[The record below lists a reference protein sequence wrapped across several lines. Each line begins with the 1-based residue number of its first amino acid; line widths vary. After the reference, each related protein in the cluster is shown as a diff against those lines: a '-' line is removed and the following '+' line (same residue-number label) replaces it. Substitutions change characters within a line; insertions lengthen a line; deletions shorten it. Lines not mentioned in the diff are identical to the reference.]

1 MELNGQKFMNNEK
14 ILNYQWHKS
23 KLKLS
28 EKIQEFFH
36 SKKYEVIQVPNF
48 SNFNIFQGIGK

>member
-1 MELNGQKFMNNEK
+1 MNNEK